1 MLTKDMKGFLVR
13 VAADKTDGG
22 GRWNGPVNSETGDFV
37 YVPIPETKPV
47 HRGLEKPYSLIG
59 PALGAFAVMLPSHL
73 ADRRMHLDPDFEH
86 LTYGDRGSKG
96 RQLSSSLRRDDF
108 LVFYAG
114 LNAVPSDTLIY
125 AIIGLLQVARI
136 VRASDQDKAH
146 ADCNAHTR
154 RILTPESDDVIVVA
168 KREGSGRLRKCV
180 PIGIYR
186 NKAYRVREELL
197 EEWGGLSVKDGYI
210 QRSAVFP
217 RLLNVSKFMSW
228 WHDQNPELLRLNNPV
243 A

>member
-22 GRWNGPVNSETGDFV
+22 GRWNGPVNSETGEFV

-125 AIIGLLQVARI
+125 AIIG
-136 VRASDQDKAH
+136 
-146 ADCNAHTR
+146 
-154 RILTPESDDVIVVA
+154 
-168 KREGSGRLRKCV
+168 
-180 PIGIYR
+180 
-186 NKAYRVREELL
+186 
-197 EEWGGLSVKDGYI
+197 GLSVKDGYI